1 MKHNI
6 IKTENYL
13 LVVDDSEIKAGDWIY
28 NKEREPSILQCM
40 GKGSLRGWSK
50 IIAHLPLNNSP
61 ILEGVPLL
69 PPLEDEIIGK
79 PLDNYIRERHNQ
91 DECVGFIDGY
101 NKAKEKYK
109 YTEADLFQAVI
120 KARDGYFSSFN
131 TCFDEIKQSLQQP
144 KMPIAFECEMIFKP
158 INHASGLEPTG
169 HPLMDKSILENY
181 KPKATTNSNGQIVWV
196 GKYLH

>member
-50 IIAHLPLNNSP
+50 IIAHLPINNSP

-69 PPLEDEIIGK
+69 TPLEDEIIGK

-101 NKAKEKYK
+101 NKSKEKYK
-109 YTEADLFQAVI
+109 YTEEDLRIAIQQAFLSGVERLEDFEKVESMI
-120 KARDGYFSSFN
+120 MEN
-131 TCFDEIKQSLQQP
+131 IQQP
-144 KMPIAFECEMIFKP
+144 KYPITFKTK
-158 INHASGLEPTG
+158 IHT
-169 HPLMDKSILENY
+169 
-181 KPKATTNSNGQIVWV
+181 Q
-196 GKYLH
+196 